1 MAGDYG
7 ASLAIACGA
16 AGGKVKPVLP
26 WPDLR
31 DAHVIVA
38 YDAGVRP
45 VAAMHAQRVSSTRLR
60 APRHTAWARQEGA
73 PVKKGSQPV
82 GFFSIG
88 SAELKGG
95 AERLRAGATARS

>member
-38 YDAGVRP
+38 YNAGVRP
-45 VAAMHAQRVSSTRLR
+45 VAAMHAQRVSSTRLVR
-60 APRHTAWARQEGA
+60 ASSPPGPAKRARLS
-73 PVKKGSQPV
+73 KGWQPV

-88 SAELKGG
+88 FAELKGG

>member
-38 YDAGVRP
+38 YDACVRP
-45 VAAMHAQRVSSTRLR
+45 VAAMHAQRVSSTRLVR
-60 APRHTAWARQEGA
+60 ASSH
-73 PVKKGSQPV
+73 
-82 GFFSIG
+82 
-88 SAELKGG
+88 
-95 AERLRAGATARS
+95 RAGPAKRARL

>member
-60 APRHTAWARQEGA
+60 ASSPPWARQEGA
-73 PVKKGSQPV
+73 PVKKG
-82 GFFSIG
+82 
-88 SAELKGG
+88 
-95 AERLRAGATARS
+95 RSR

>member
-16 AGGKVKPVLP
+16 DGGKVKPVLP

-45 VAAMHAQRVSSTRLR
+45 AAAMHAQRVSSTRLVR
-60 APRHTAWARQEGA
+60 ASSHHAWARQEGA
-73 PVKKGSQPV
+73 PVKKG
-82 GFFSIG
+82 
-88 SAELKGG
+88 
-95 AERLRAGATARS
+95 RSR

>member
-7 ASLAIACGA
+7 ASLAIAGGA

-38 YDAGVRP
+38 YDAGVRL
-45 VAAMHAQRVSSTRLR
+45 VAAMHGASPRPGCAHRL
-60 APRHTAWARQEGA
+60 HTSG
-73 PVKKGSQPV
+73 
-82 GFFSIG
+82 
-88 SAELKGG
+88 AELAKFC
-95 AERLRAGATARS
+95 APSPAHLSPPRPRPFPPVS

>member
-16 AGGKVKPVLP
+16 DGGKVKPVLP

-38 YDAGVRP
+38 YDAGVRL
-45 VAAMHAQRVSSTRLR
+45 VAAMHAQRVSKTRLR
-60 APRHTAWARQEGA
+60 ASSTSG
-73 PVKKGSQPV
+73 
-82 GFFSIG
+82 
-88 SAELKGG
+88 AELAKFC
-95 AERLRAGATARS
+95 APSPAHAIPATTRPFPPGS